1 MALAGVA
8 FAVML
13 MLMHLGF
20 RNALFSSAVRFHRV
34 LRADVVLIHPQS
46 RYLVML
52 RSFPRRRLDQALGAP
67 GVESVSAV
75 YVGFPFWD
83 AGDSASAR
91 NILVLGFDPH
101 QPVVD
106 MPGLEAQ
113 LGRLERD
120 DQALFDRASRPEYG
134 PIASRLARE
143 GPVECEVN
151 EHRFRIVGLYELG
164 TSFGVDGSMVTSDR
178 GFLRIFEGR
187 PAGLIELGLVRVRSG
202 VDPEGVRDY
211 LRRTLPADV
220 TALTKEE
227 FREREIAYW
236 DGVTPI
242 GYVLPSGCS
251 SASGW
256 GA

>member
-20 RNALFSSAVRFHRV
+20 RNALFSSAVRVHRL

-67 GVESVSAV
+67 GVDSVSAV
-75 YVGFPFWD
+75 HVGFPFWD
-83 AGDSASAR
+83 DGDTATAR

-106 MPGLEAQ
+106 MPEVESQ
-113 LGRLERD
+113 LDRLERP
-120 DQALFDRASRPEYG
+120 DQALFDQASRPEYG
-134 PIASRLARE
+134 PIARRLARE

-151 EHRFRIVGLYELG
+151 QHRFKIMGLYRLG
-164 TSFGVDGSMVTSDR
+164 TSFGVDGSLVTSDL

-187 PAGLIELGLVRVRSG
+187 PAGLIELGLVRVRNG
-202 VDPEGVRDY
+202 VDPVGVRDY
-211 LRRTLPADV
+211 
-220 TALTKEE
+220 
-227 FREREIAYW
+227 
-236 DGVTPI
+236 
-242 GYVLPSGCS
+242 
-251 SASGW
+251 
-256 GA
+256 